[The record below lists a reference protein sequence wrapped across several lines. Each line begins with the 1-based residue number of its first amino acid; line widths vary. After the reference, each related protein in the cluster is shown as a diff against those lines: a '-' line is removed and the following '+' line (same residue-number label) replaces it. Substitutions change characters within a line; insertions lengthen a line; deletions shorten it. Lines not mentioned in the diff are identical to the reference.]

1 MKLLKLTGLTNLL
14 LLALSLFIF
23 KYGFLDRQAGF
34 TPALNHWQY
43 ALFVLACVFIAAG
56 GFFMNNVFGCGKE
69 ANTEV
74 SESKGYNIY
83 IALTIIGVGLGYY
96 IANFTGK
103 PMYVS
108 VFVVAAA
115 TMYIYATSLKQTVL
129 ISNIVVA
136 LLMTLPIVAVGLFNI
151 YPMLSPYNQPL
162 LATLFG
168 LLLDYTYFTFAI
180 SLIYTLVNDLART
193 DADYNAGIDTLPI
206 LLGRARTLKIV
217 LVFSLL
223 PLGLLFFYGN
233 EYFKDLLYAAGY
245 TLLFIVAPLIYF
257 LLRIWNAATEKD
269 FDHLEKVLKLIL
281 FFTALSIAVITF
293 NIQYNVK
300 G

>member
-1 MKLLKLTGLTNLL
+1 MKLLKLTGLPNLL
-14 LLALSLFIF
+14 LLAFSLFIF

-43 ALFVLACVFIAAG
+43 ALFVLACIFIAAG
-56 GFFMNNVFGCGKE
+56 GFFMNNVFGYGKDSS
-69 ANTEV
+69 TEV

-83 IALTIIGVGLGYY
+83 IALTLIGVGLGYY

-103 PMYVS
+103 PMYVA

-115 TMYIYATSLKQTVL
+115 TMYIYATSLKQIVL
-129 ISNIVVA
+129 ISNIVVSF
-136 LLMTLPIVAVGLFNI
+136 LMILPIVAVGLFNI
-151 YPMLSPYNQPL
+151 YPMLNQYNQPL
-162 LATLFG
+162 LATLFD
-168 LLLDYTYFTFAI
+168 LLLDYAYFTFII
-180 SLIYTLVNDLART
+180 SLIYTLINDLAHA

-206 LLGRARTLKIV
+206 VLGRARSLKIV
-217 LVFSLL
+217 FVFSLL

-233 EYFKDLLYAAGY
+233 QYFKDLLIAAGY

-257 LLRIWNAATEKD
+257 LLKLWNATTEKD
-269 FDHLEKVLKLIL
+269 FQHLEKVLKVVL

-293 NIQYNVK
+293 NIQYNAK